1 MTLTGTIVSIG
12 RHQRDG
18 ESIDGLLIEVDKE
31 VLKRGVPLYIEVAV
45 TPVLQPPRTHG
56 ANLSSH
62 LRRMFDCLDEVSA
75 QVSKLSQE
83 ELAELDRRYKQFQAE
98 AKQRQEID

>member
-1 MTLTGTIVSIG
+1 MTLTGTIISIG

-31 VLKRGVPLYIEVAV
+31 VLKRGVPLYTEV
-45 TPVLQPPRTHG
+45 TISPVLQPPRTHG
-56 ANLSSH
+56 ASMSPH
-62 LRRMFDCLDEVSA
+62 LRSLFAYLDEVST
-75 QVSKLSQE
+75 QVSKLSPE

-98 AKQRQEID
+98 AKQLQDIE